1 MESPGNHDTGLPGP
15 SLAVAWKTLVA
26 SLCVVADMGID
37 CGLGTV
43 ELETAV
49 DVEVDKVFQVLDGV
63 DRPPGAS

>member
-1 MESPGNHDTGLPGP
+1 MPPKIKVSY
-15 SLAVAWKTLVA
+15 LAVAWKTLVA